1 MAFQPNY
8 YQNPYMNY
16 GQNYVMP
23 NYQAQQYQPMQMNQ
37 QPTALPSQSQYPMI
51 SGKLVES
58 VEVMNAQETPVGG
71 YSVFPLMDFS
81 KVYIKAYDKEGN
93 IQVYKYDLNKSE
105 IPTDDPY
112 SSKLDDIYTYITK
125 LDKKIDGIK
134 PSSSTTQPRKKKVV
148 EEVDEDDE

>member
-8 YQNPYMNY
+8 YQVPYMNY

-37 QPTALPSQSQYPMI
+37 QSASLPSHSQYPMI
-51 SGKLVES
+51 SGKMVES

-93 IQVYKYDLNKSE
+93 IQVYKYDLNKTE
-105 IPTDDPY
+105 NPAEDPY
-112 SSKLDDIYTYITK
+112 STKLDDIYAYITK

-134 PSSSTTQPRKKKVV
+134 PSSAPLPHKKKVV